1 MMMNTLS
8 KIKKLIIE
16 KRLYKTIKKKL
27 YPYFKGLLLFIF
39 FRKNNFEIVIT
50 ADSIVDKNDL
60 PIAERIFDSYKK
72 MKKDQLNV
80 SQKYKPSSLWQNHI
94 DNDFSFLK
102 KSYENEDLEKFLFF
116 LQNFGNWDK
125 YLGIENQTLI
135 KKYNKNIF
143 LKKFLSNEIFNGQ
156 MQLWKYFNKE
166 TSKIAQLNMPRFGNQ
181 NGALIDN
188 NFVVLGSFF
197 NEIYS
202 KIINKYLDKNNHN
215 VIADLGGGYGKL
227 AYYCLKDLK
236 KYTFIDFDIPE
247 TLILA
252 SYFLTK
258 SFPNKKVFYYG
269 EQKLEDINIKDYDL
283 IFMPSWEIEKIKNDS
298 VEFMINRN
306 SLGEIE
312 PESADNYINQI
323 HRISKYFFSSNHEYF
338 RNKFDNNKSSLL
350 NSEYNKNNKFKEL
363 IRYPDIGHLTYEN
376 NKIDLESDIFFYIFK
391 KN

>member
-1 MMMNTLS
+1 MMNILN

-16 KRLYKTIKKKL
+16 KRLYKTIQKKL
-27 YPYFKGLLLFIF
+27 YPYLKGLLLFIF
-39 FRKNNFEIVIT
+39 FRKNNFEILIP
-50 ADSIVDKNDL
+50 ANSIVDKSDV
-60 PIAERIFDSYKK
+60 PIAERIFESYKK
-72 MKKDQLNV
+72 MKKDQLNI

-102 KSYENEDLEKFLFF
+102 KSYENDDLEKFLFF

-156 MQLWKYFNKE
+156 MQLWKYFNKG
-166 TSKIAQLNMPRFGNQ
+166 TGKIAQLNMPRFGNQ

-202 KIINKYLDKNNHN
+202 KIINKYLDKHNHN

-247 TLILA
+247 ILILA

-376 NKIDLESDIFFYIFK
+376 NKIDLESDIFFYIFE

>member
-1 MMMNTLS
+1 MNTLS

-39 FRKNNFEIVIT
+39 FRKNNFEILIP
-50 ADSIVDKNDL
+50 ADSIVDKSDL

-236 KYTFIDFDIPE
+236 KYTFVDFDIPE